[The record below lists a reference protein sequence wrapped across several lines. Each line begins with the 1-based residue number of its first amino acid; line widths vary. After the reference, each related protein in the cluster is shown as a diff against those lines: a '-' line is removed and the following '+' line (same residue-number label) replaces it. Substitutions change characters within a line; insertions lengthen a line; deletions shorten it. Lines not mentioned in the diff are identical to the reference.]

1 VPCSA
6 LYRILYNEVDLKTL
20 PLTDARKDFPN
31 IVDEVSSRHEHV
43 VITKRGKPAAVVMSV
58 DEFESWQETL
68 EIMADRG
75 AMAAIARAERDIK
88 AGRVRALEEVI
99 ARKRRR
105 SA

>member
-1 VPCSA
+1 M
-6 LYRILYNEVDLKTL
+6 KTV
-20 PLTDARKDFPN
+20 PLTEARKDFPN
-31 IVDEVSSRHEHV
+31 IVDEVAGRHEHV
-43 VITKRGKPAAVVMSV
+43 VITKRGKPAAVVMSL

-88 AGRVRALEEVI
+88 AGRVRSLEEI
-99 ARKRRR
+99 LARKRRR